1 MCQLREHAHLK
12 KNFKPTGGV
21 ETLQKGVYYLT
32 EVDDMFRRQ
41 YAIKE

>member
-12 KNFKPTGGV
+12 KNFQPAGSV
-21 ETLQKGVYYLT
+21 DTLVPGTYYLT
-32 EVDDMFRRQ
+32 NIDDMFRRH